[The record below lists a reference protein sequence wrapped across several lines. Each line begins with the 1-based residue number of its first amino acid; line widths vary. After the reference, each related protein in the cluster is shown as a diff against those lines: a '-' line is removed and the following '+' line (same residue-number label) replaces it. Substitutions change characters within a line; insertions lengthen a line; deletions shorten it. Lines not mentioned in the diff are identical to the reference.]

1 MAPAE
6 QDVVQT
12 AVRLVDTVLGV
23 QLGVVVI
30 RVSLEGVG
38 VNDLVGEL
46 ATNDESVTDNVP
58 LTVGTEKAE
67 ELAEI
72 VNQTSD
78 LHPLGL
84 AVSSNGLSGLKKMLD
99 LAHRGVRV
107 GLVDK
112 VVKKLHGFPDRHA
125 STDGVSE
132 LLSDLDIILVGL
144 LQVLLLNILLGT
156 DCDKWQQMT
165 YRIEALDSVTS
176 ILVLP
181 ESGLV
186 FLLVKLAREVVFDL
200 CLSLLDSIL
209 LLELQDVDLV
219 DLVRHFIELGG
230 LVLDVVVDLGS
241 VHFGCESVV
250 VVGNEMVNQT
260 QVNLGVCPFPWEGGL
275 YTADIWL
282 VGPADREEF

>member
-1 MAPAE
+1 MTPAE

-12 AVRLVDTVLGV
+12 AVGLVDTVLGV

-58 LTVGTEKAE
+58 LTVGTEKAK

-84 AVSSNGLSGLKKMLD
+84 AVSSNGLSGLKKVLD
-99 LAHRGVRV
+99 LTHRGVRV

-144 LQVLLLNILLGT
+144 LQVLLLNILSGA

-165 YRIEALDSVTS
+165 YRIEVLDSVTS

-181 ESGLV
+181 KSGLV
-186 FLLVKLAREVVFDL
+186 LFLVKLAREVVFDL
-200 CLSLLDSIL
+200 GLSLLDSIL

-219 DLVRHFIELGG
+219 DLVRDFIELGS

-241 VHFGCESVV
+241 VHFGCESVS
-250 VVGNEMVNQT
+250 
-260 QVNLGVCPFPWEGGL
+260 CC
-275 YTADIWL
+275 
-282 VGPADREEF
+282 RK